1 MLNCCLDNG
10 HIDANIEILSLY
22 PPQPPLNTISH
33 TMLIIDVYIKIDVA
47 PITGLVETRSGLA
60 WSPPANAIGCSFDYV
75 VTENGSELTRAADIS
90 YNYTFP
96 PCQDLTITVTPVVP
110 STGQVLTSSSASIN
124 IFKISPGKYSIS
136 RDVLV
141 EVE

>member
-1 MLNCCLDNG
+1 
-10 HIDANIEILSLY
+10 
-22 PPQPPLNTISH
+22 
-33 TMLIIDVYIKIDVA
+33 MLIIDVYIKIDVA
-47 PITGLVETRSGLA
+47 PITGLVETRSTSGLA

-75 VTENGSELTRAADIS
+75 VTEDGSELTRTADIS

-124 IFKISPGKYSIS
+124 IFKISPGKCSIGG
-136 RDVLV
+136 DVLV
-141 EVE
+141 GVE